1 MKTPIGHLD
10 KKGNPINIGDIL
22 LYRSYEIEGYEDV
35 DSYEYEDYV
44 EEIDNYV
51 IVLRDS
57 ISNFTLK
64 DIKSSYVWSAHQFL
78 FEDYEIV
85 GNIYEDDYLKFK
97 YENNLF

>member
-1 MKTPIGHLD
+1 MKTPIGYLD

-22 LYRSYEIEGYEDV
+22 LYRSYEIEGYEDI
-35 DSYEYEDYV
+35 DSDEYEDYV

-64 DIKSSYVWSAHQFL
+64 DIKNSYVWSARQFL